1 MIQPARE
8 AAFPSWSA
16 TDRGERVLV
25 LNATGKAGRGVCRAL
40 VEAGFD
46 VYGTTRWIG
55 RPLPVAG
62 ATAVT
67 CDRTTFGGMLH
78 ALETTGARKLFLSTD
93 YFHAAA
99 RNAATEVSQGL
110 CALQAAQVCGVE
122 HVVFMGVADAER
134 VSTAAR
140 QVHSKLAL
148 ESHLRASGL
157 GWSIVRPALFFEN
170 LADPAARNPLVK
182 GEVRLPSLASLKYCA
197 AYDMGRIVAQML
209 RFPQAWLNRYCDV
222 VSWKGTLADVALSLS
237 QVSGIPTRYALS
249 MSRLVRRLLHPE
261 VHHWLSH
268 YERHGGPRT
277 EPCDTRAVLPDAM
290 SVTDWFRHHGHYS
303 NGEVIA
309 P

>member
-1 MIQPARE
+1 MIRRAPTAAAALAPWPPAG
-8 AAFPSWSA
+8 
-16 TDRGERVLV
+16 RGERVLV

-134 VSTAAR
+134 VSPAAR

-148 ESHLRASGL
+148 EAHLRASGL

-170 LADPAARNPLVK
+170 LADPAARKPLV
-182 GEVRLPSLASLKYCA
+182 GGSNPSPGTINQVLTITAASPFVHRQHLVVDSWWTVLLAK
-197 AYDMGRIVAQML
+197 
-209 RFPQAWLNRYCDV
+209 
-222 VSWKGTLADVALSLS
+222 
-237 QVSGIPTRYALS
+237 
-249 MSRLVRRLLHPE
+249 VRRPQLLH
-261 VHHWLSH
+261 
-268 YERHGGPRT
+268 R
-277 EPCDTRAVLPDAM
+277 M
-290 SVTDWFRHHGHYS
+290 VTLLGVS
-303 NGEVIA
+303 
-309 P
+309 